1 MDVRS
6 LCGACENVCE
16 MYMQI
21 DCTCFCVGLEREGST
36 LLPWRGVVWFFL
48 WTFVQVFAMK
58 PLSATRF
65 LDYVSAVVGGQNF
78 WGSSVGADFVCPMV
92 G

>member
-1 MDVRS
+1 M
-6 LCGACENVCE
+6 
-16 MYMQI
+16 
-21 DCTCFCVGLEREGST
+21 
-36 LLPWRGVVWFFL
+36 RGVLCSLGGELFGFL

-65 LDYVSAVVGGQNF
+65 LDYVRAVVGGQNF